1 MSAGGDPMDT
11 MGQQPGWT
19 YLLRDYLELY
29 RSGSAGGSAKIRSHQ
44 HLVSRKLARI
54 LAKDLAFTEVAPTE
68 LPVCIHLQRAFDNA
82 EKHPT
87 AMIAKSVRAM
97 RRFLKWQYGY
107 EKMPKGLEKKYA
119 YAEVLGPSGAVY
131 CDELILGLVLF
142 APKTTYP
149 AHSHKGI
156 TESYI
161 CLSGSIS
168 ENDVGVYSPG
178 SLILNPPGQ
187 MHRITTAD
195 REPCLLAYAWSG
207 SREDLA
213 GQKMV
218 FSRPRQKS

>member
-1 MSAGGDPMDT
+1 MSALS
-11 MGQQPGWT
+11 QRPGWI
-19 YLLRDYLELY
+19 YLLRDYLDLY

-44 HLVSRKLARI
+44 RLVSRKLAKI
-54 LAKDLAFTEVAPTE
+54 LANDPPFADLEPMQ
-68 LPVCIHLQRAFDNA
+68 LPVCVHLQRAIDNA
-82 EKHPT
+82 ENQTT
-87 AMIAKSVRAM
+87 AVITRSVRAV
-97 RRFLKWQYGY
+97 RESLKWQYGY
-107 EKMPKGLEKKYA
+107 EKVPKGLEKKYA
-119 YAEVLGPSGAVY
+119 YAEALGPNGPIFS
-131 CDELILGLVLF
+131 DELILGLVLF

-149 AHSHKGI
+149 AHNHKGI

-207 SREDLA
+207 SREDLVS
-213 GQKMV
+213 QKMV
-218 FSRPRQKS
+218 FSKPRRKS